1 VKARLMEEP
10 VFYGYSRHYDQI
22 CCWGATDQD
31 HLLVKDDRT
40 SLLLDSE
47 EGKEKPVLLSD
58 VLLSK
63 KTILQP
69 INKDLK
75 FDFKS
80 YRTKS
85 RTSDV
90 HLWPQPNLKAIA
102 TKKTLAEMMT
112 VRYVIK
118 DLAGL
123 GIIPVVTL
131 PNPSQREQLI
141 KIPFGPMLDN
151 HFQHMRLLSFSS
163 NSMWKFFYLGLFGT
177 QTG

>member
-1 VKARLMEEP
+1 M
-10 VFYGYSRHYDQI
+10 
-22 CCWGATDQD
+22 AT
-31 HLLVKDDRT
+31 T
-40 SLLLDSE
+40 
-47 EGKEKPVLLSD
+47 
-58 VLLSK
+58 
-63 KTILQP
+63 
-69 INKDLK
+69 
-75 FDFKS
+75 
-80 YRTKS
+80 
-85 RTSDV
+85 
-90 HLWPQPNLKAIA
+90 NLKAIA

-112 VRYVIK
+112 VGYVIK

-123 GIIPVVTL
+123 GIIPVVTS